1 VNGLIKVL
9 VVDDH
14 PVVREGLV
22 AMINRAGDL
31 TVLGEAGDGQAAVQA
46 ALQLRPDVVLMD
58 LRMPVLDGV
67 EATRRLKAAMPQ
79 LGVVILTTY
88 DDDELILAGVR
99 AGAGGYLLK
108 DAPREEIF
116 RAIRSAARG
125 EAVLAP
131 SVAARLLQRMGE
143 APVKPSAGLT
153 AREIEVLEL
162 LGRGA
167 SNKEI
172 AAALVLSEGTVKTHL
187 SSIFTK
193 LEVHDR
199 TGAVTRGL
207 QLGIIRLAPPKG

>member
-1 VNGLIKVL
+1 MISVL

-31 TVLGEAGDGQAAVQA
+31 AVVGEAADGEAAVKA
-46 ALQLRPDVVLMD
+46 TLDLRPAVVLMD
-58 LRMPVLDGV
+58 LRLPVLDGV
-67 EATRRLKAAMPQ
+67 EATRRIKERLPQ
-79 LGVVILTTY
+79 VAVVILTTY

-131 SVAARLLQRMGE
+131 PVAARLLQRVGE
-143 APVKPSAGLT
+143 RPGASSPSLT
-153 AREIEVLEL
+153 AREIEVLQL
-162 LGRGA
+162 VGQGA

-172 AAALVLSEGTVKTHL
+172 AAALLLSEGTVKTHL
-187 SSIFTK
+187 NSIFSK

-207 QLGIIRLAPPKG
+207 QLGLIRLEPKG